1 MRRVHAESPEPI
13 SEVGSCP
20 EYSDSRLDSGN
31 RNGGQAVPDQMRDAL
46 LALVCIVSLIV
57 NLNTKAEIDKLLSY
71 LDAIEAMADEG
82 QHSAFVEGRDEALS
96 YIREAIYKLAR

>member
-1 MRRVHAESPEPI
+1 
-13 SEVGSCP
+13 
-20 EYSDSRLDSGN
+20 
-31 RNGGQAVPDQMRDAL
+31 MRDAL